1 MWYCIYAK
9 DSLDSLKKRQEN
21 RPEHLKRLK
30 LLQDQGRLLLAGP
43 FPYIEEGNSSSEGFS
58 GSLIIAEFDTIKEA
72 KQWADNDPFSI
83 FGVYESFEVKPFKK
97 TLP

>member
-9 DSLDSLKKRQEN
+9 DSLNSFKKRQAK

-30 LLQDQGRLLLAGP
+30 LLQEEGRLLIAGP
-43 FPYIEEGNSSSEGFS
+43 FPLIDTETPGSHGFS
-58 GSLIIAEFDTIKEA
+58 GSLIIAEFDTLTSA
-72 KQWADNDPFSI
+72 KKWADADPFFIS
-83 FGVYESFEVKPFKK
+83 GVYENLEVKPFKK